1 MVRSVVFRKPRG
13 LLLEGASLPHMI
25 LSSENVEGG
34 SNLGKILDVGPKEV
48 AHAQELLD
56 FLYGGL
62 WWGLSQGFEVV
73 FTGRNDFW
81 CEMESYEGEFGAY
94 NVTFGKINLEL
105 MVLESLKESME
116 VVQMFSVGARIDK
129 DLIHVNKFVG

>member
-1 MVRSVVFRKPRG
+1 M
-13 LLLEGASLPHMI
+13 
-25 LSSENVEGG
+25 
-34 SNLGKILDVGPKEV
+34 
-48 AHAQELLD
+48 
-56 FLYGGL
+56 
-62 WWGLSQGFEVV
+62 V